1 MDNEHERAERAL
13 QALAT
18 AQQLTVAQ
26 ADLAEVMTLHAGH
39 HRQATLLRDGV
50 AVVDEPC
57 TIFAPLRSAG
67 EHDAT
72 SQRA

>member
-1 MDNEHERAERAL
+1 MNDEHEQAERAL
-13 QALAT
+13 RALAT

-26 ADLAEVMTLHAGH
+26 ADLADVLTLNAGH
-39 HRQATLLRDGV
+39 RRQALLLRDGV
-50 AVVDEPC
+50 TLLDEPC

-67 EHDAT
+67 EHDVT